1 MSESNFI
8 SVTIDPQISSEQWRD
23 WCLANIKKN
32 TLLEITADSLSFNEL
47 RKFFTILNIVLVE
60 RQAKA
65 RIKGDQTWQEPP
77 ILKPYERPANIT
89 KSNQPLPQQKG
100 L

>member
-1 MSESNFI
+1 MKESNFI
-8 SVTIDPQISSEQWRD
+8 SVTIDPQLNSKQWRS
-23 WCLANIKKN
+23 WCLANITQN
-32 TLLEITADSLSFNEL
+32 ALVEITADGLSFNEL
-47 RKFFTILNIVLVE
+47 RRFFTIFNIVLVE

-65 RIKGDQTWQEPP
+65 RIKGDKTWHEPP